1 MCNIKKLKMYQFKLI
16 YNKHGTVHVCVI
28 SLIFVDSIFR
38 GFSDPAA
45 LTVLS
50 WYRAIVNSVQM
61 LLHF

>member
-1 MCNIKKLKMYQFKLI
+1 MYQFKLI
-16 YNKHGTVHVCVI
+16 YNKHGTVCVI

-38 GFSDPAA
+38 GLSDPAT